1 MDEIKFDFNTEFQF
15 EVLRFI
21 CRDRDGVKALN
32 LVKESY
38 LEVLPHMIIFRGI
51 SDFYKKFRR
60 VPGEV
65 FLKEELRLLFKL
77 KEFNEALSF
86 QDQDSIILLVKDLF
100 NRTVRDGDILLRK
113 VAEFASYAEM
123 RSTLENVE
131 LENFNSYKKFSEE
144 VQKALRIADTQT
156 DDLGTLLL
164 KEVRQRQVKRRTTS
178 FVVPTPFRQINNL
191 TNAGGYAPGSII
203 VILDKP
209 KNLKSAMLIN
219 WARGY
224 LRQKKKVLYIDM
236 ENGRDE
242 IVVRLE
248 QSLAGVDKKEI
259 LEGTQDK
266 RVQKILRRYA
276 RLGGEVYVHRLPAY
290 STSADIS
297 GLMEEV
303 YRTHGIRFQVI
314 IVDYIGIMGSL
325 SHKMDDKDRISDAYL
340 DMANLALQ
348 HKIEHIITAHHITR
362 EGEKREASKYRDI
375 DIAKCIDII
384 RHAQAIFGLNRSPE
398 EKEAEIVRME
408 IVAQR
413 DGIPEGR
420 ALFISD
426 IPVQKLNE
434 MTIAQETEYKNIIG
448 KTIEDKIA
456 KGGDI

>member
-1 MDEIKFDFNTEFQF
+1 MDKVKFDFSIEFQF

-21 CRDRDGVKALN
+21 CKDRDGSKALA
-32 LVKESY
+32 LVKEGY
-38 LEVLPHMIIFRGI
+38 LELLPHAVIYRGI
-51 SDFYKKFRR
+51 SDFYKKFKR
-60 VPGEV
+60 VPGEI
-65 FLKEELRLLFKL
+65 FLKDELRLLFKQRD
-77 KEFNEALSF
+77 FNEALSF
-86 QDQDSIILLVKDLF
+86 QDQDSILLLVKDIF

-123 RSTLENVE
+123 KSTLESIE
-131 LENFNSYKKFSEE
+131 LDNFNSYKRFSEE

-164 KEVRQRQVKRRTTS
+164 KEIRQRQVKRRTTS

-248 QSLAGVDKKEI
+248 QSLAGVTKQEI
-259 LEGTQDK
+259 LEGTSDK
-266 RVQKILRRYA
+266 KVQKILRRYN
-276 RLGGEVYVHRLPAY
+276 RLGGEVYIQRLPAY

-297 GLMEEV
+297 ALMEEV
-303 YRTHGIRFQVI
+303 YRTHGIRFDSLI
-314 IVDYIGIMGSL
+314 IDYIGIMGSL
-325 SHKMDDKDRISDAYL
+325 SRKFDDKDRISDAYL
-340 DMANLALQ
+340 DIANLALQ
-348 HKIEHIITAHHITR
+348 YKLDHVVTAHHITR
-362 EGEKREASKYRDI
+362 EGEKREVTKYRDI

-398 EKEAEIVRME
+398 EKEAEIIRME

-413 DGIPEGR
+413 DGVPNGR

-426 IPVQKLNE
+426 IPVQKINE
-434 MTIAQETEYKNIIG
+434 MTIAQESEYQEIIG
-448 KTIEDKIA
+448 KTVEDKIQ